1 MKKTELLAPAG
12 GRKQYIAAVE
22 NGADAIYCGGPL
34 FNARMKADNFTMEEL
49 QEMID
54 YGHLRNVRTY
64 ITLNTLIDDS
74 QFEKAFSYAAKLY
87 EAGADALIIQDMGLG
102 REIKRAIP
110 DFPLHL
116 STQGTVYNVEGVKA
130 AARLG
135 YDRIVLARELT
146 LDEIRECCLTDTEIE
161 VFVHGALCMCYSGQC
176 QLSRHIGGRSG
187 NRGVCAQPCRLPYSG
202 GYPLSPKDICTA
214 DLIPSM
220 IDAGVT
226 SFKIEGRM
234 KSPEYT
240 AAVTSIYRKYIDL
253 ALAGRPSEVSAG
265 DMQDLMQAFN
275 RGGFMAGYA
284 AGDPGDN
291 LLSGTSPK
299 NMGVYTGTVTSH
311 AKNGIFTMKQE
322 KPLSTG
328 DILEIRSENR
338 SQTMTLTYMKP
349 AGKSEIAAGDI
360 KGKVMPGDKVYRLV
374 SKELNDR
381 AAASFASSYV
391 KADVD
396 MTLTALSGD
405 TLRLT
410 ASDKETGITA
420 YYEDGLPVQAAEKK
434 PADEDS
440 IIRQLE
446 KTGDTPFRLSES
458 TVSIDDNIFLP
469 AGRINSARRNVLA
482 SLESEKKENFRR
494 SLKSVCPSDIQ
505 PAAADPEIQVYA
517 SSYEEYKK
525 YESRLAPLGEYR
537 LILPLREITDGKIT
551 GADAYIPQVTK
562 GPYDQWLRTC
572 SDEISQYLNEN
583 GIRLYAGNLSWVKHF
598 ADKGVSV
605 YGDFGLNAVNKYI
618 CKLYED
624 EGAIGCIT
632 SLENASPEINGRY
645 PLMITEH
652 EMKEKTLTDRKGQLY
667 SVSFDSFS
675 HKTTI
680 KEAGFHPDINR
691 IKKLAKKETVRIY
704 I

>member
-74 QFEKAFSYAAKLY
+74 QFEKALSYAAKLY

-102 REIKRAIP
+102 REIKRALP

-116 STQGTVYNVEGVKA
+116 STQGTVYNAEGVKA

-135 YDRIVLARELT
+135 YDRVVLARELT
-146 LDEIRECCLTDTEIE
+146 LGEIRECCLTDTEIE

-214 DLIPSM
+214 DLVPSM

-253 ALAGRPSEVSAG
+253 ALAGRPSEVSAD

-275 RGGFMAGYA
+275 RGGFMEGYA

-291 LLSGTSPK
+291 LLSGASPK
-299 NMGVYTGTVTSH
+299 NMGVYTGTVTGP

-349 AGKSEIAAGDI
+349 AGRSQIAAGDI
-360 KGKVMPGDKVYRLV
+360 KGKIMPGDKVYRIV
-374 SKELNDR
+374 SKELSDR

-410 ASDKETGITA
+410 ATDKKTGITA

-434 PADEDS
+434 PADEAG

-469 AGRINSARRNVLA
+469 AGRINSARRNVL
-482 SLESEKKENFRR
+482 SLLESQKKESFRR
-494 SLKSVCPSDIQ
+494 THKDIAPSDISLAESS
-505 PAAADPEIQVYA
+505 PGILVYA
-517 SSYEEYKK
+517 SSYDEY
-525 YESRLAPLGEYR
+525 SRFKNRLDRLGDYR
-537 LILPLREITDGKIT
+537 LILPLRDVISEKVTF
-551 GADAYIPQVTK
+551 ADAYMPQVTK
-562 GPYDQWLRTC
+562 GSYDDWLRTC
-572 SDEISQYLNEN
+572 ADEIADYLKEN
-583 GIRLYAGNLSWVKHF
+583 SLTLYAGNLAWVKVF
-598 ADKGVSV
+598 ADRGVTV
-605 YGDFGLNAVNKYI
+605 FGDFGLNAVNKYT
-618 CKLYED
+618 CKLYEE
-624 EGAIGCIT
+624 EGAAGCLP

-652 EMKEKTLTDRKGQLY
+652 EMDEKTLTDRKREIY

-675 HKTTI
+675 HKTVI
-680 KEAGFHPDINR
+680 KEAGFNPDIGK
-691 IKKLAKKETVRIY
+691 IKKLAEKETVCIY